1 MWCTQCRTAFSWITG
16 NIETTVV
23 HNPHYY
29 QWMRETGQTIP
40 RAGAAPVAPCGV
52 TQIETWFLTHRL
64 AAHCAFSFLRELGHI
79 QSYQTRAERD
89 LHNWT
94 NPNRLIGRCVR
105 RLASEMDD
113 AAWEREIEQ
122 EQKAVAL
129 SRASAQFHQMCVQV
143 QSAIFGR
150 VLELPADTDD
160 AVRRRTVDE
169 LYTELKQFI
178 PYRAE
183 TARRL
188 RLTHRAPD
196 GTFYGEQVTIA
207 FE

>member
-1 MWCTQCRTAFSWITG
+1 
-16 NIETTVV
+16 
-23 HNPHYY
+23 
-29 QWMRETGQTIP
+29 MRETGQTIP